1 MAIKRIRKIKPQRL
15 TKPNVLSFL
24 AYTLILFFWATIF
37 VNINPNA
44 NESYRQERE
53 ARNLKPMQRI
63 FLADNGETHELFGN
77 PELWE
82 HWAPEDWKYLFP
94 EQEKQEEIQN
104 IWTGN
109 ILSGM
114 EQSELWTG
122 RENQVWSG
130 KWSVHEIL
138 SLTGSFI
145 STGDQFSWTFS
156 EQNTGLD
163 FITWTIEKG
172 ESTSWSLVQTGNA
185 PLKFKT
191 PKKAY
196 GALWNTLEDR
206 SVFINMIFEYLL
218 RGNIVELPE
227 GAVRY
232 VVLLY
237 GMEDK
242 VKEKIFEGKSCMT
255 PWGYEIEHWASVLA
269 YEQRSDAPNICN
281 LQRRICKNGK
291 LSGKFI
297 QASCD
302 ENLKGNIKHL
312 SHITTNTEKAIT
324 TDEFIQPSKPPKNEN
339 ADFNLHGQLAP
350 NDKPHIISWP
360 LTWAFSQEANEVPLQ
375 QNPRKFCE
383 APRWEK
389 VQAGHFVK
397 AYRFQNG
404 FTDIPC
410 KVQLRLC
417 VDGELEGAYYYPSC
431 QPWETSYEDFLNGYM
446 DWEEPSPQRLLKM
459 LKTDFNPDPEYWNNL
474 SPQIIDKVLKILR
487 E

>member
-1 MAIKRIRKIKPQRL
+1 MAIRRIRRLKSERL
-15 TKPNVLSFL
+15 TKPNILSFI
-24 AYTLILFFWATIF
+24 AYTLILFFGVTIL

-44 NESYRQERE
+44 NESYRNKRDEKNTQV
-53 ARNLKPMQRI
+53 MQWI
-63 FLADNGETHELFGN
+63 FLEENGLSHTLFGETVTGEHAAPQTRDFLLPKSSIEQQESSPEVEKWSLWSDDLFASW
-77 PELWE
+77 EEDWE
-82 HWAPEDWKYLFP
+82 HHAAPH
-94 EQEKQEEIQN
+94 
-104 IWTGN
+104 
-109 ILSGM
+109 
-114 EQSELWTG
+114 
-122 RENQVWSG
+122 ENSD
-130 KWSVHEIL
+130 
-138 SLTGSFI
+138 F
-145 STGDQFSWTFS
+145 FSW
-156 EQNTGLD
+156 
-163 FITWTIEKG
+163 WK
-172 ESTSWSLVQTGNA
+172 ESWQDSSVIMSWNQIL
-185 PLKFKT
+185 KT

-196 GALWNTLEDR
+196 GALWKTLEDR
-206 SVFINMIFEYLL
+206 SVFINMVFEYLL
-218 RGNIVELPE
+218 RGDIVELPE

-237 GMEDK
+237 GMEDE
-242 VKEKIFEGKSCMT
+242 VKEKIFEEKSCMT

-281 LQRRICKNGK
+281 LQRRTCKNGK
-291 LSGKFI
+291 LSGKFT

-312 SHITTNTEKAIT
+312 SHIMTNTEKAIT
-324 TDEFIQPSKPPKNEN
+324 TDEFIQPSKSPKNEN

-360 LTWAFSQEANEVPLQ
+360 LTWSFSQEANEVPLQ

-404 FTDIPC
+404 FTDVPC

-417 VDGELEGAYYYPSC
+417 VNGKLEGTYQYPSC

-474 SPQIIDKVLKILR
+474 SPEIIDKVLKILR